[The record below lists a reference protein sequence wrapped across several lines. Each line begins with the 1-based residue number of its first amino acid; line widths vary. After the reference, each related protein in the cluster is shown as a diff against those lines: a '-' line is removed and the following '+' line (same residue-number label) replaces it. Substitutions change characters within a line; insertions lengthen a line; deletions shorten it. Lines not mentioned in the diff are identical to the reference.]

1 MTMLEPL
8 IQSLLTQGF
17 PEFTLL
23 MILLVPVVTTL
34 ITFFRYVVGWRSLGI
49 YTTVLLT
56 FALFQL
62 AQTPNGTDVASGVIQ
77 SLFFMGAIFGIGF
90 PLHILSKD
98 VRLHYISRI
107 SIIVTLTT
115 LGVLAAGVLLI
126 QTGFALFNP
135 NAPLSL
141 VIMIM
146 TLDIFIKNYIRKS
159 TPKTI
164 RYMVNTLGIACIIFL
179 IISMR
184 SVQMFV
190 MTYPEISILTLIV
203 NFILGR
209 WTGLRL
215 TEFIRFKEI
224 HISEP
229 HDTQHHQTQ
238 E

>member
-1 MTMLEPL
+1 MLEPL
-8 IQSLLTQGF
+8 IHTLITRGF
-17 PEFTLL
+17 PEYTLL
-23 MILLVPVVTTL
+23 TILLVPIVTTL
-34 ITFFRYVVGWRSLGI
+34 IAFFRYIVGWRSLGI

-62 AQTPNGTDVASGVIQ
+62 AQTPSGTDITSGIIQ
-77 SLFFMGAIFGIGF
+77 SLFFMIAVFGVGF
-90 PLHILSKD
+90 PLHTISKD

-115 LGVLAAGVLLI
+115 LAVLAAGVLII
-126 QTGFALFNP
+126 QTGVTLLNP

-164 RYMVNTLGIACIIFL
+164 YYMINTIGVACIIFL
-179 IISMR
+179 IISLR
-184 SVQMFV
+184 PIQRIV
-190 MTYPEISILTLIV
+190 MSYPEISILTLIL
-203 NFILGR
+203 NFIIGR

-215 TEFIRFKEI
+215 TEFLRFKDI

-229 HDTQHHQTQ
+229 HDTEHNQTQ

>member
-1 MTMLEPL
+1 ML
-8 IQSLLTQGF
+8 QSLIETLIIRGF

-23 MILLVPVVTTL
+23 NILLLPIVTTL
-34 ITFFRYVVGWRSLGI
+34 IAFFRYIVGWRSLGI
-49 YTTVLLT
+49 YSTVLLT

-62 AQTPNGTDVASGVIQ
+62 AQTPDGTDITSGIIQ
-77 SLFFMGAIFGIGF
+77 SLFFMAAVFGIGF
-90 PLHILSKD
+90 PLHTLSKD

-115 LGVLAAGVLLI
+115 LAVLAAGVLII
-126 QTGFALFNP
+126 QSGVTLLNP

-159 TPKTI
+159 SPKTI
-164 RYMVNTLGIACIIFL
+164 HYMINTLGIASVVFLFIALRPVQNIIL
-179 IISMR
+179 S
-184 SVQMFV
+184 
-190 MTYPEISILTLIV
+190 YPEISILTLLI
-203 NFILGR
+203 NFVIGR

-215 TEFIRFKEI
+215 TEYMRFKDI
-224 HISEP
+224 DISET
-229 HDTQHHQTQ
+229 HDTEHNPTQ